1 VGIDPGLASI
11 LLAFGLAGACSL
23 PTAPRAWRGRRDV
36 KRICLSCGRRLVK
49 GIRQCACSD

>member
-23 PTAPRAWRGRRDV
+23 PTAQRAWRGRRDV